1 MKIEL
6 IKEQE
11 FNDIPWYSVSI
22 DGICVSGTL
31 TRKLNDAEGFYQTLS
46 KNPDAKKIKEILQSQ
61 EIIVS

>member
-11 FNDIPWYSVSI
+11 FNDIPWYSVQI
-22 DGICVSGTL
+22 DGIYVSGTV